1 MTGGSAKMEGLIE
14 LAEEV
19 FHMPV
24 RLGISQH
31 VTGLQEVIGNPIYAT
46 GVGLLMYARQHRFMQ
61 RSELAESSG
70 MKVIWERMKSWFHGN
85 F

>member
-1 MTGGSAKMEGLIE
+1 VEGAVE

-24 RLGISQH
+24 RLGIPQDVS
-31 VTGLQEVIGNPIYAT
+31 GLKEEVRSPAFAT
-46 GVGLLMYARQHRFMQ
+46 TVGLLMYAKEHQSYQPNSDSQ
-61 RSELAESSG
+61 RALSQDTGSILA
-70 MKVIWERMKSWFHGN
+70 KMKSWFSQN

>member
-1 MTGGSAKMEGLIE
+1 MID

-24 RLGISQH
+24 RLGIPQG
-31 VTGLQEVIGNPIYAT
+31 VGGLSGVVHNPIYAT
-46 GVGLLMYARQHRFMQ
+46 GVGLVLYGARARGGSRFG
-61 RSELAESSG
+61 LAPQAPAVG
-70 MKVIWERMKSWFHGN
+70 LGGVLGKMKSWFQGN